1 MGSTGWVASCLDS
14 ASLASLPA
22 HTMEGLAPSAL
33 KQLDNRQL
41 HLFSPLHIAYL
52 SPHTASFI
60 SKQLLPHTEIHR
72 RKAFRSVGGEGARVR
87 RDLEA
92 IEEEMLVLDAQE
104 TRTTTI
110 LPTTVPEAEP
120 EPETTPK
127 ESSTS
132 GASSLYFTAS
142 MTLVCLVFLL

>member
-60 SKQLLPHTEIHR
+60 SKPQLPPHTEIHR

-87 RDLEA
+87 RVLEA

-110 LPTTVPEAEP
+110 LEAEP

-142 MTLVCLVFLL
+142 MTL